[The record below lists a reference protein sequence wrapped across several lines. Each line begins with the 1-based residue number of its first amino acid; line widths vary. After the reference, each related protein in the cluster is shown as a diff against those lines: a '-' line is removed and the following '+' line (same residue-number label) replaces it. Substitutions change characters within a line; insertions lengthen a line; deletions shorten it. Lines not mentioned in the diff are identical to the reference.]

1 MREKRE
7 KIVISKVYFANN
19 KVNVLLGGLGAGG
32 RCAVSPKIERR

>member
-7 KIVISKVYFANN
+7 KIVISNFANN

-32 RCAVSPKIERR
+32 RYVVSPKIERR